1 MAKTISG
8 KVVSTKNDKTI
19 TILTHFRKSHP
30 IYKKQYTISKKY
42 MAHDPKNEA
51 VLGDLVIISET
62 RPISKRKNFILDKII
77 EKAQIKEESLEI
89 LKDNPSESNKDVKNS
104 TKEDEK

>member
-8 KVVSTKNDKTI
+8 KVVSIKNDKTI

-51 VLGDLVIISET
+51 KIGDQVLISET
-62 RPISKRKNFILDKII
+62 RPISKRKHYSTSGAKLIIL
-77 EKAQIKEESLEI
+77 A
-89 LKDNPSESNKDVKNS
+89 
-104 TKEDEK
+104 

>member
-8 KVVSTKNDKTI
+8 KVVSIKNDKTI

-42 MAHDPKNEA
+42 MAHDSKNEA
-51 VLGDLVIISET
+51 NIGDLVIISET
-62 RPISKRKNFILDKII
+62 RPISKRKHYILDKITT
-77 EKAQIKEESLEI
+77 KAQIQQETLEVLKE
-89 LKDNPSESNKDVKNS
+89 NPSESKKESKDKS
-104 TKEDEK
+104 KEEEK